1 MSNIATLR
9 QHLFDT
15 IDGLRNKTID
25 IEHARAI
32 NDTAQTIINSAKVE
46 VDYMRVSGS
55 VPESS
60 FMTAI
65 EEQKQ
70 ASSQRLTAIDEVAG
84 IRRTAN
90 GVAHSERILGA
101 TVTTHKMR

>member
-9 QHLFDT
+9 KHLFDT
-15 IDGLRNKTID
+15 LDELRNKTID

-46 VDYMRVSGS
+46 VDYLRVSGAA
-55 VPESS
+55 PESS
-60 FMTAI
+60 FMAESEKPAI
-65 EEQKQ
+65 P
-70 ASSQRLTAIDEVAG
+70 AIGEAAG
-84 IRRTAN
+84 TRHTAN
-90 GVAHSERILGA
+90 GIAHTERLNGA